1 MHVGGAVFINSLE
14 YLVFLR
20 HSYKTLMLELKLQ
33 VILFIG
39 QMLSFNFFTSFQAVS
54 SHPVHTKVNLLAQLS
69 AGGHLHVLYKKRPIP
84 VGHRLVQVTAWYL
97 EHS

>member
-54 SHPVHTKVNLLAQLS
+54 SQNMTADSSGPAVLGGKSRYLAMKGFL
-69 AGGHLHVLYKKRPIP
+69 GIP
-84 VGHRLVQVTAWYL
+84 VALN
-97 EHS
+97 SC